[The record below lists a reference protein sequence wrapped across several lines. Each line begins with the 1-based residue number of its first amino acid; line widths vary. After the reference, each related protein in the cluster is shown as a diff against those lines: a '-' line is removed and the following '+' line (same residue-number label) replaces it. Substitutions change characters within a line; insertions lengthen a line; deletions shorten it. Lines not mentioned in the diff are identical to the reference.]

1 MYILDVKLG
10 SLTWRLKLVDPF
22 LELALCG
29 QFKNCICGDFT
40 VNFFFFQY
48 QVLLRGWNI
57 YKKQVK

>member
-10 SLTWRLKLVDPF
+10 SLTWRFKLVDPF

-40 VNFFFFQY
+40 VNFFFFSVSGAAAWLKY
-48 QVLLRGWNI
+48 L
-57 YKKQVK
+57 